1 MPPPAGQLSLRQ
13 SGPARTGQS
22 PPEARATSLCFP
34 LSCRVNRWRA
44 PLWESLVRPPEMGER
59 GRVSTQKHRRRAG
72 AGIKALVSVN
82 LCWEGLPREQTPE
95 PGSLGVIVSGFAI
108 VALLLF
114 LSQVWKRCLFPLQG
128 CIPEMHS

>member
-1 MPPPAGQLSLRQ
+1 
-13 SGPARTGQS
+13 
-22 PPEARATSLCFP
+22 
-34 LSCRVNRWRA
+34 
-44 PLWESLVRPPEMGER
+44 MGER

-95 PGSLGVIVSGFAI
+95 PGSLGVIVSGFAV

-114 LSQVWKRCLFPLQG
+114 FVSSLEALFVSFAR
-128 CIPEMHS
+128 MHTRDA